1 MAKIM
6 KYFPTLAF
14 DTFKPLGQTQ
24 FKVWKNSVPIGRSRR
39 NEITEENRCHFSKT
53 CPVIEMRVGGV

>member
-1 MAKIM
+1 M

-24 FKVWKNSVPIGRSRR
+24 FKVWKNSVPIGRSG
-39 NEITEENRCHFSKT
+39 EK
-53 CPVIEMRVGGV
+53 